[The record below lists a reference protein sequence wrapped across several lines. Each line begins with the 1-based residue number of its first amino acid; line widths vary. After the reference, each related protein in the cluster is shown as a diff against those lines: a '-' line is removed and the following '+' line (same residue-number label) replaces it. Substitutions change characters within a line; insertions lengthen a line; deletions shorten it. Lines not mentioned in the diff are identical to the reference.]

1 MLETSVLPP
10 TLHKR
15 FDLKES
21 LLFLTSEMSFTIKM
35 KAWRRAAEAYN
46 SKCVAIF
53 RRIKTEFECE
63 KTQEEIESIISEF
76 GK

>member
-1 MLETSVLPP
+1 
-10 TLHKR
+10 
-15 FDLKES
+15 
-21 LLFLTSEMSFTIKM
+21 MSFTLKM

-63 KTQEEIESIISEF
+63 KTQDEIECIIEEF
-76 GK
+76 G

>member
-1 MLETSVLPP
+1 M
-10 TLHKR
+10 K
-15 FDLKES
+15 DKI
-21 LLFLTSEMSFTIKM
+21 LLVSNFFFFRMSFTLKM

-63 KTQEEIESIISEF
+63 KTQDEIECIIEEF
-76 GK
+76 G